1 MRPRTNPLSEQNI
14 KRIDTRP
21 GSPKQTHGFQ
31 VYICRQGTVHTKHFS
46 DRAMGGQKKALKAA
60 RDYRDA
66 LLEKLPP
73 QELIRIS
80 HTRNARNTSGHVGV
94 SFRERANLKGDLVRY
109 ICVSVRPERGKGI
122 NRSFRYTKST
132 KAEVLAEALAFRES
146 VIARRLHEETGLSV
160 RKAKALSKK
169 ANEVGTLPSKSV
181 VKRKRAASK
190 PAEKAPAKKKAAA
203 PKKKAEA
210 AKKAPAKKAPTK
222 KAPAKKAS
230 AKKGVKPKAKA
241 AAKAPAKKVT
251 RKAPKK
257 IVKKAAKKAAKK
269 SKR

>member
-60 RDYRDA
+60 RAHRDA
-66 LLEKLPP
+66 LLEELPP

-94 SFRERANLKGDLVRY
+94 SFRERSNLKGSVVRY

-122 NRSFRYTKST
+122 NRSFRYTKAT
-132 KAEVLAEALAFRES
+132 KSEVLKEALAFRES

-169 ANEVGTLPSKSV
+169 ANEVGTLPAKPTA
-181 VKRKRAASK
+181 KRKRAASK
-190 PAEKAPAKKKAAA
+190 PAPKAKPDKKAAA
-203 PKKKAEA
+203 KKATAKKAAAKKPAAKKSPKAAKASPVKKKAKA
-210 AKKAPAKKAPTK
+210 TAKAKSTAPAKKA
-222 KAPAKKAS
+222 AKKA
-230 AKKGVKPKAKA
+230 
-241 AAKAPAKKVT
+241 
-251 RKAPKK
+251 
-257 IVKKAAKKAAKK
+257 VKKAAKKTTKKAAKK